1 VCFIYHLGSVSC
13 TCLSSSICSSVNLPV
28 VSLISFHRLLDNE
41 RLLLVL
47 ADRDKHAIY
56 LESLAGMDGA
66 IQRARPVK
74 TLNRDKMGEEVLFA
88 YDEAKRTL
96 AVCASAKVCAIYI
109 LLQCGSLDL
118 LCHPR
123 RCNFTHLCS
132 MRPLGRFKV
141 REVPSIWLCG
151 TAKRMFRSCNCLP
164 YVEATR

>member
-1 VCFIYHLGSVSC
+1 M
-13 TCLSSSICSSVNLPV
+13 CLSSSVSSSVNLPV

-56 LESLAGMDGA
+56 LESLAGMDAA

-109 LLQCGSLDL
+109 LLQSVGVLTCCVIRVDATLRI
-118 LCHPR
+118 C
-123 RCNFTHLCS
+123 
-132 MRPLGRFKV
+132 V
-141 REVPSIWLCG
+141 R
-151 TAKRMFRSCNCLP
+151 
-164 YVEATR
+164 